1 MIELNNDYI
10 DINNIYSRI
19 EYVEESSYSTE
30 DELRKS
36 NKIVVHKGKSFV
48 KSINDIG
55 NQISETVKNALR
67 KTSCKYGIVENIHI
81 EAYNAE
87 YLDGLYRI
95 CHIKDRPEC
104 RKVTLKEC
112 HDTLV
117 AKYSALFYVLRYE
130 LDKLNI
136 KQKDNKIDIKY
147 DDLNKFVGVLNKM
160 NNNLKDGEYYL
171 RPNYSDK
178 FVNTNVFNIVRWTSK

>member
-1 MIELNNDYI
+1 MNNNYI
-10 DINNIYSRI
+10 NINNIYSKI
-19 EYVEESSYSTE
+19 EYVEESDYVTE

-36 NKIVVHKGKSFV
+36 NKIIVHKGKSFT

-55 NQISETVKNALR
+55 NQMSETVKNALR

-95 CHIKDRPEC
+95 CHIKDHPEYE
-104 RKVTLKEC
+104 KVTLKEY

-117 AKYSALFYVLRYE
+117 AKYSALFYILRRE
-130 LDKLNI
+130 LSELKI
-136 KQKDNKIDIKY
+136 EQKENKIDIKY
-147 DDLNKFVGVLNKM
+147 SELNKFVDVLNKI
-160 NNNLKDGEYYL
+160 NDNLKNEKYCLYHE
-171 RPNYSDK
+171 YSDK
-178 FVNTNVFNIVRWTSK
+178 FVNTNVFNIVRWKSK